1 MNAIVLQVTVFWAER
16 QKVLSQAHQMQVFL
30 EMTEQAKSWLASK
43 EAFLNNDDVG
53 VGPSSSLVIII

>member
-1 MNAIVLQVTVFWAER
+1 MFWSER

-53 VGPSSSLVIII
+53 VGSSHFLYLYIGVDLILVGL

>member
-1 MNAIVLQVTVFWAER
+1 MLQVVVFWTER
-16 QKVLSQAHQMQVFL
+16 QKVLKQAHQMQVFL

-53 VGPSSSLVIII
+53 VSVSTFDANSTS